1 MATVLTPPRL
11 IAPAGSDS
19 NGENGNGFDGK
30 GFWGRGGNPEA
41 SGGGRVPAQ
50 TYHTGMWMALVAIVM
65 LFAAFTSAMV
75 VRKGGSS
82 DWTALAIPRILYLN
96 TMILIA
102 SSVALEASRRE
113 LAAGMAGRFKMWL
126 YAAAL
131 LGVAFI
137 GGQLVAWRELASR
150 GVYLSTNP
158 SSSFFYLLTAAHGI
172 HLLGGLIA
180 LFYLV
185 WRAPLLASGLKKRV
199 AVDVTALYWHFMD
212 GLWIYLLI
220 LLTVRL

>member
-1 MATVLTPPRL
+1 MATVLTPPKL
-11 IAPAGSDS
+11 ITPAG
-19 NGENGNGFDGK
+19 NGSKGGNGNGFGGDGF
-30 GFWGRGGNPEA
+30 GGHGGGEARGG
-41 SGGGRVPAQ
+41 GVPAR

-199 AVDVTALYWHFMD
+199 AVDVTAVYWHFMD

>member
-1 MATVLTPPRL
+1 MATVLNPPKL
-11 IAPAGSDS
+11 ITPAG
-19 NGENGNGFDGK
+19 NGSKGGNGNGFGGDG
-30 GFWGRGGNPEA
+30 FGGHGGGEA
-41 SGGGRVPAQ
+41 RGGRVPAQ

-96 TMILIA
+96 TMMLIA

-199 AVDVTALYWHFMD
+199 AVDVTAVYWHFMD